1 VGTAKMF
8 ALCVSLLGMV
18 ARRSDVVSFARKF
31 HEQPQAPGL
40 VLYLT
45 GGCMQLAPMLLTVP
59 GASRTVL
66 ELQVPY
72 SQRSLRELIETEP
85 AQYVSADV
93 ARQLAR
99 QAFLR
104 AQELSETAAA
114 DDGTGGGR
122 CLGLGCTAAL
132 RSDPVKRGEHR
143 CFLALHSA
151 LGVWELELTLNKALN
166 RSRALEDEVVS
177 RCALVA
183 LAQEC
188 GLLLPT
194 GGEAAD
200 PVDPGSVEARAF
212 WQLLSDEGD
221 EALQEASDDE
231 AEAPRKDEDEAR
243 LLQDEALRMRFTKH

>member
-1 VGTAKMF
+1 MF

-104 AQELSETAAA
+104 AQELSGTAAA
-114 DDGTGGGR
+114 EGTGGGR

-132 RSDPVKRGEHR
+132 RSDPPKRGEHR

-151 LGVWELELTLNKALN
+151 VGVWELELTLNKALN

-188 GLLLPT
+188 GLSLLS
-194 GGEAAD
+194 GGEALG
-200 PVDPGSVEARAF
+200 PVDPESVEARAF
-212 WQLLSDEGD
+212 WQLP
-221 EALQEASDDE
+221 SDDE
-231 AEAPRKDEDEAR
+231 AVFQKDAA
-243 LLQDEALRMRFTKH
+243 LLQDEALLMRFTKH

>member
-1 VGTAKMF
+1 MMF
-8 ALCVSLLGMV
+8 ALWVSLFGMV
-18 ARRSDVVSFARKF
+18 ARRSDVVSLVRKF

-72 SQRSLRELIETEP
+72 SQRSLRLLIDDEP

-104 AQELSETAAA
+104 AQELSGTAAA
-114 DDGTGGGR
+114 DTEVGGR

-132 RSDPVKRGEHR
+132 RSDPPKRGEHR

-183 LAQEC
+183 LAQQC
-188 GLLLPT
+188 GLSLLT
-194 GGEAAD
+194 GGEALD

-212 WQLLSDEGD
+212 WQLP
-221 EALQEASDDE
+221 SDDE
-231 AEAPRKDEDEAR
+231 AVSRKDAA
-243 LLQDEALRMRFTKH
+243 LLQDEALLMRFTKH

>member
-1 VGTAKMF
+1 MF

-104 AQELSETAAA
+104 AQELSGTAAA
-114 DDGTGGGR
+114 NDGTGGGR

-183 LAQEC
+183 LAQVT
-188 GLLLPT
+188 LTLTLTLTPALALALALDLFLTRTRTRTLTLTLTRLLPT
-194 GGEAAD
+194 VPA
-200 PVDPGSVEARAF
+200 VHVR
-212 WQLLSDEGD
+212 QL
-221 EALQEASDDE
+221 QYC
-231 AEAPRKDEDEAR
+231 RRHRR
-243 LLQDEALRMRFTKH
+243 LLRRHR